1 MPSTAP
7 AVAPTL
13 SDGTVTLRVVTLDD
27 LEGIYEQ
34 STDPETRRWTT
45 LWEGYTR
52 DDAREFM
59 ERTSREWATGERA
72 TWAVRHAGRFAGL
85 TGYRWRGDRAVEV
98 SFAAHPAVRG
108 QGVTTRALRLAV
120 QHAFD
125 TGADV
130 AFWHAMVGNFGS
142 RRVAWRL
149 GFRIDGPV
157 SNVVDGVVR
166 DFWAGR
172 LLRGE
177 PMEPRTG
184 WLAAPSI
191 EGDGIRL
198 RPFRETDADVFP
210 ERLDRDAADY
220 ISLAMPTRDAYAQ
233 WLLGER
239 ALAASGEAVSVAIA
253 ATDGDTVLGGVRFS
267 RLGLVA
273 TAGTGNLAFWLLD
286 HARGQGVLGKAL
298 DLLVPWAFR
307 SEDEGG
313 LALHRLEAGYVLDNR
328 ASGRVL
334 RRAGF
339 APVGMERRKMVVGG
353 DPADVRD
360 AVLFDLLASDDRD
373 AQRVEPGEL
382 PVIETERF
390 RLRPWTAGDVP
401 GPGEEPDPASL
412 RFMPAGAHPDAS
424 TYLTWLRRR
433 QLGQDS
439 NEHLNWAIADRET
452 DHALGNLTI
461 FRLDPVDSRF
471 QGEIGYW
478 LHPTAR
484 GRGVLGEVI
493 PVIIDHAFTPVSEG
507 GLGLT
512 RLYAETDLN
521 NAASQA
527 ILLRAGF
534 RRWGQDRRA
543 YRNGEGEIT
552 DGAYFELLATDERL
566 DRRPRRVNDVI
577 LDGTRVRLRPWR
589 DDDASRIVEGCR
601 DERSKHWLAGLPDPY
616 TVENALAY
624 LRWCRGE
631 AAAGRGLFLA
641 MADPDDDACTGS
653 IAVTKLAE
661 EDPTSGEVGYW
672 AHPAAR
678 GSGVTTEAVRL
689 LVDHAFQPP
698 SGGGL
703 GLRRLELRAAAGNA
717 ASQHVAE
724 ANGFYRTGMRRQAE
738 RLGDGSWDDLVDY
751 DLLASDARG

>member
-1 MPSTAP
+1 MPPP

-13 SDGTVTLRVVTLDD
+13 SDGAVTLRVVTMDD
-27 LEGIYEQ
+27 VEGIYEQ
-34 STDPETRRWTT
+34 STDAETLRWTT
-45 LWEGYTR
+45 LWQGYTR
-52 DDAREFM
+52 DDAREFV
-59 ERTSREWATGERA
+59 ERTGREWATGERA
-72 TWAVRHAGRFAGL
+72 TWAVRHEGRFAGL
-85 TGYRWRGDRAVEV
+85 TGYRQRGDRAVEV
-98 SFAAHPAVRG
+98 SFAAHPAARG
-108 QGVTTRALRLAV
+108 QGVTMRALRLAV

-125 TGADV
+125 TGAEV

-149 GFRIDGPV
+149 GFRVDGPF
-157 SNVVDGVVR
+157 SNVVDGAVR
-166 DFWAGR
+166 EFWAGR

-177 PMEPRTG
+177 PMEPRTR
-184 WLAAPSI
+184 WLAAPGI
-191 EGDGIRL
+191 EGNGLRL
-198 RPFRETDADVFP
+198 RAFRENDVDVFP
-210 ERLDRDAADY
+210 ERLDREAADY
-220 ISLAMPTRDAYAQ
+220 ISLAMPTHDAYPD

-239 ALAASGEAVSVAIA
+239 GLAASGEAISVAIA
-253 ATDGDTVLGGVRFS
+253 ATDRDTVLGGLRLS
-267 RLGLVA
+267 RLGLAA
-273 TAGTGNLAFWLLD
+273 TAGTGNLAYWLLD
-286 HARGQGVLGKAL
+286 PARGQGVLGKAL
-298 DLLVPWAFR
+298 DLLIPWTFR
-307 SEDEGG
+307 AQDEGG
-313 LALHRLEAGYVLDNR
+313 LGLHRLEASYVLDNR

-339 APVGMERRKMVVGG
+339 VPVGVERRKMVVGG

-360 AVLFDLLASDDRD
+360 GMVFDLLATDDRD

-382 PVIETERF
+382 PVLETERF
-390 RLRPWTAGDVP
+390 RLRPWTPRDVP
-401 GPGEEPDPASL
+401 GPGEEPDAASL
-412 RFMPAGAHPDAS
+412 RFMPAGAHPDAP
-424 TYLTWLRRR
+424 TFATWLRRR

-461 FRLDPVDSRF
+461 FRLDPVRSRF

-484 GRGVLGEVI
+484 GLGVLGEVV

-507 GLGLT
+507 GLGLA
-512 RLYAETDLN
+512 RLYAETDLDN
-521 NAASQA
+521 VASQT

-534 RRWGQDRRA
+534 RRWGQDRYA
-543 YRNGEGEIT
+543 YRSGSGEIT

-566 DRRPRRVNDVI
+566 DRRPRRVNEVT
-577 LDGTRVRLRPWR
+577 LEGNHVRLRPWR
-589 DDDASRIVEGCR
+589 DDDAARMVEGCR
-601 DERSKHWLAGLPDPY
+601 DQRSKHWLAGLPDPY
-616 TVENALAY
+616 TVDDALAY

-653 IAVTKLAE
+653 IAVTRLAE

-672 AHPAAR
+672 AHPGVR
-678 GSGVTTEAVRL
+678 GSGVTTEALRL
-689 LVDHAFQPP
+689 LVEHAFRPP
-698 SGGGL
+698 PQGGL

-724 ANGFYRTGMRRQAE
+724 ANGFHRTGMRRQAE

-751 DLLASDARG
+751 DLLAADARG